1 MGVKNDS
8 TLVFNKYTVIF
19 DLPLDEAGLNL
30 GTLTP

>member
-1 MGVKNDS
+1 MT

-19 DLPLDEAGLNL
+19 HLPLDGAGLNL